1 MTTRYTAAEKGKA
14 LASNPPSLGPPRLRM
29 RAPDFDPTDLI
40 KENSLTLVG
49 RLTNTREQRMSAV
62 LPYLAR
68 KWNLDVSSGSDLGNG
83 CFQFRFNREE
93 DLRDTLHNRPY
104 QYGRWM
110 IIIQRWEPVISQTF
124 PSQIPF
130 WISLRGIPLH
140 YWHEKVV
147 RNIGLELGELETYEV
162 TKTLARVRVI
172 VDGLKPLIM
181 EAAMDYDSGEES
193 IISLEYENL
202 GNHCT
207 HCYRLSHL
215 QSQCPERTTTA
226 PLRTEDF
233 VSEQLKDQRS
243 STPPQPKA
251 RETREPVERHNKL
264 FQQRLDRHGRAFGN
278 RISSTTLHPPGP
290 RNKLAPSSF
299 YQNNPR
305 TTQRQKDNNPY
316 NYSSPPYTRRRHN
329 NQEDRHGDGSSGE
342 TKRRSPV
349 LQWKA
354 KSPLLEQEVTPPSA
368 PFQPPRQSVG
378 RNLEAVDF
386 PPSHEQPTREEVME
400 EIREAT
406 LQYINCPDP
415 MESAA
420 RKQRVLQS
428 EMNGDVEEAATRI
441 LQASTSSGMAR
452 SETLLIADASIA
464 VAQVDTAA
472 DNSARPVRKRGR
484 PPKPSERRTTVRVSP
499 KTYSGMGSKKRNLAR
514 LQGSPGVTSRA
525 GTARAGTR
533 RTTQQAVSA
542 ASATTPPIV
551 LIPASSGKKTDFP
564 RLTPDLP

>member
-1 MTTRYTAAEKGKA
+1 MTTRYTAAEKGKS
-14 LASNPPSLGPPRLRM
+14 LASNPPALGPPRLRM
-29 RAPDFDPTDLI
+29 RAPDFDPTHLI

-68 KWNLDVSSGSDLGNG
+68 KWILDASSGSDLGNG

-147 RNIGLELGELETYEV
+147 RNIGLELEELETYEV

-181 EAAMDYDSGEES
+181 EATMDYDSGEES

-207 HCYRLSHL
+207 NCYRLSHL
-215 QSQCPERTTTA
+215 QSQCPERTTIV
-226 PLRTEDF
+226 PPQTEDF
-233 VSEQLKDQRS
+233 VSEQLKDKRS
-243 STPPQPKA
+243 YTPPQPKA
-251 RETREPVERHNKL
+251 RETREPVERHTKS

-305 TTQRQKDNNPY
+305 TTQRQKDSNPY

-342 TKRRSPV
+342 SKRRSPV

-354 KSPLLEQEVTPPSA
+354 KSPLLEQEVTPSA

-386 PPSHEQPTREEVME
+386 PPSHEQPTIEEVME
-400 EIREAT
+400 DIREAT

-428 EMNGDVEEAATRI
+428 EMNGD
-441 LQASTSSGMAR
+441 
-452 SETLLIADASIA
+452 TLLIADTSIA
-464 VAQVDTAA
+464 VAQVDTSA
-472 DNSARPVRKRGR
+472 DNSARPARKRGR
-484 PPKPSERRTTVRVSP
+484 LPKPSERRATVRNHID
-499 KTYSGMGSKKRNLAR
+499 T
-514 LQGSPGVTSRA
+514 
-525 GTARAGTR
+525 
-533 RTTQQAVSA
+533 
-542 ASATTPPIV
+542 
-551 LIPASSGKKTDFP
+551 
-564 RLTPDLP
+564 